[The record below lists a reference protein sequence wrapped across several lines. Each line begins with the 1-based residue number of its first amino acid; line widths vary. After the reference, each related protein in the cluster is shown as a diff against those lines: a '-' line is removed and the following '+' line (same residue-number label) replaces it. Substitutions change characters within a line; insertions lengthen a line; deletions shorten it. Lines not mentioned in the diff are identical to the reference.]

1 MKIIGII
8 GSGAGCVAV
17 LKNLCQKNVRY
28 LKIKIFS
35 EDHTQIG
42 YAYKDA
48 PDFFIMNT
56 RLDSLTQFDEVIPLQ
71 TWLQR
76 CSETFSDD
84 DYIPRYLYGRYL
96 QDVKD
101 ELVTHIQ
108 DHGGSVEFFEAAD
121 YIDDLGNIISK
132 GVTYEVDTTVVS
144 IGFGNDL
151 LNDELFSAIRN
162 CDSSKPI
169 RIFGSGLSAID
180 LILYAHDI
188 HPNTSI
194 ECISPSG
201 RFPRVRS
208 QFKSGE
214 GSLFEGLKFGEFGM
228 NDVIS
233 QFNDLLNNDI
243 EKSII
248 YDEKFSLID
257 EIYYCE
263 STIPEWQKILYS
275 STLDYCKVYQSF
287 DEEDQ
292 KLAHELR
299 LKIIENRAMF
309 PLKNARKLSTLLND
323 KQLSISKGYYSN
335 ESCDSNDF
343 LAFNT
348 AKTTPFLTLSQL
360 PKHPIAGVDVDK
372 HCKVNDSRSIYCLGP
387 LTNGSRFFTEATS
400 LTVRDASILVD
411 HIFSARSLTHND

>member
-1 MKIIGII
+1 MKKIGII

-17 LKNLCQKNVRY
+17 LKNLCQKNVHH

-56 RLDSLTQFDEVIPLQ
+56 RLDSLTQFDEVIPLRP
-71 TWLQR
+71 WLQR
-76 CSETFSDD
+76 CNETFSDD

-96 QDVKD
+96 QDVKN
-101 ELVTHIQ
+101 ELITHIQ
-108 DHGGSVEFFEAAD
+108 DHGSSVELFEVAD
-121 YIDDLGNIISK
+121 YIDDIGNVISK
-132 GVTYEVDTTVVS
+132 GGTYEVDTVVVS

-151 LNDELFSAIRN
+151 LNDDLFSAIRN

-188 HPNTSI
+188 HPNVSI

-214 GSLFEGLKFGEFGM
+214 GSLFEGLKIGKFGM
-228 NDVIS
+228 NDIIS
-233 QFNDLLNNDI
+233 RFNELLNNDI

-257 EIYYCE
+257 EIDYCE

-275 STLDYCKVYQSF
+275 STLDYCKIYQSF
-287 DEEDQ
+287 NEEDQ

-299 LKIIENRAMF
+299 PKIIENRAMF

-323 KQLSISKGYYSN
+323 KQLSISKGYYSS
-335 ESCDSNDF
+335 ESGNSNDF

-372 HCKVNDSRSIYCLGP
+372 YCKVKDSRNIYCLGP

-400 LTVRDASILVD
+400 IMVRDASILVD
-411 HIFSARSLTHND
+411 HILSARDLMHYD

>member
-1 MKIIGII
+1 MKTIGII

-17 LKNLCQKNVRY
+17 LKNLCQKNVRH

-35 EDHTQIG
+35 EDHSQIG

-71 TWLQR
+71 TWLQSR
-76 CSETFSDD
+76 SETFSDD
-84 DYIPRYLYGRYL
+84 DYIPRYIYGRYL

-101 ELVTHIQ
+101 ELVTQIQ
-108 DHGGSVEFFEAAD
+108 DHGGSVELFEAAD

-132 GVTYEVDTTVVS
+132 DVTYEVDTAIVS

-151 LNDELFSAIRN
+151 LNDDLLSAIKN

-188 HPNTSI
+188 HPNASI

-214 GSLFEGLKFGEFGM
+214 GSLFDGLKAGEFGM

-233 QFNDLLNNDI
+233 RFNDLLNNDI
-243 EKSII
+243 ERSII

-257 EIYYCE
+257 EIDYCE

-287 DEEDQ
+287 DEKDQ

-299 LKIIENRAMF
+299 CKIIENRAMF
-309 PLKNARKLSTLLND
+309 PLKNARKLSILLND
-323 KQLSISKGYYSN
+323 KQLSISKGYYSS
-335 ESCDSNDF
+335 ESGDRNDF

-348 AKTTPFLTLSQL
+348 AKMTPFLMLSQL

-372 HCKVNDSRSIYCLGP
+372 HCRVKDSRNIYCLGP
-387 LTNGSRFFTEATS
+387 LTNGSRFFTEATT
-400 LTVRDASILVD
+400 LTVRDASILVE
-411 HIFSARSLTHND
+411 HILSVKGLSHVD

>member
-8 GSGAGCVAV
+8 GSGAGCLAV
-17 LKNLCQKNVRY
+17 LMNLCQKNVRH

-35 EDHTQIG
+35 EDQTQIG

-71 TWLQR
+71 IWLQR
-76 CSETFSDD
+76 SSETFSDD

-96 QDVKD
+96 QNVKD

-108 DHGGSVEFFEAAD
+108 DHGGSVDLFEAAD
-121 YIDDLGNIISK
+121 YIDDFGNIISK
-132 GVTYEVDTTVVS
+132 GVAYEVDKAVVS

-214 GSLFEGLKFGEFGM
+214 SSLFEGLKFGEFGM
-228 NDVIS
+228 NDVIRR
-233 QFNDLLNNDI
+233 FNDLLNNDI

-257 EIYYCE
+257 EIDYCE
-263 STIPEWQKILYS
+263 STIPEWQKVLYS

-299 LKIIENRAMF
+299 LNIIENRAMF
-309 PLKNARKLSTLLND
+309 PLKNARKLSILLKN
-323 KQLSISKGYYSN
+323 KQLIISKGYYSN
-335 ESCDSNDF
+335 ESGDSNDF

-360 PKHPIAGVDVDK
+360 PKHPITGVDVDK
-372 HCKVNDSRSIYCLGP
+372 YCKVKDSRSIYCLGP

-411 HIFSARSLTHND
+411 HILSTRGLTHND